1 MKIAFK
7 VMSVL
12 MIIWSAVQI
21 IIGAIALLGSGTIM
35 GAASSAGGGTGAL
48 VGAAGMILTIM
59 SIAIIVVGG
68 LMLYTGVNGLRGIM
82 DKCKKFTMGFIIYT
96 GISIVLAIILGSSV
110 GSSFLQLI
118 FLVVYY
124 ILAKN
129 CDDAG
134 GFY

>member
-35 GAASSAGGGTGAL
+35 GAASGAGGGTGAL

-59 SIAIIVVGG
+59 SIAIIVVGA

-96 GISIVLAIILGSSV
+96 GISIVLAIIMGSSV

-129 CDDAG
+129 CEDTD